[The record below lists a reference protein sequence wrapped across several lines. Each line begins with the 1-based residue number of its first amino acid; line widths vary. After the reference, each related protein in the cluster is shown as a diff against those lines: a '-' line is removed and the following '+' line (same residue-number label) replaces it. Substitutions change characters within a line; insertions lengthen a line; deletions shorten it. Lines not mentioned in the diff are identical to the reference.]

1 MKIMQTFF
9 QKGSHISSLVPELDG
24 RLRLTLSQDWLIAL
38 IATVKDIFTLCL
50 TRQHAK
56 KGMSDSPGLVGF
68 AIRLLRL
75 VNSVLNFPNRQMKFF
90 TEFRRQKFFV
100 AS

>member
-38 IATVKDIFTLCL
+38 IATVKDLSLI
-50 TRQHAK
+50 H
-56 KGMSDSPGLVGF
+56 
-68 AIRLLRL
+68 I
-75 VNSVLNFPNRQMKFF
+75 
-90 TEFRRQKFFV
+90 
-100 AS
+100 